1 MRLYERM
8 AEPCRLLRRS
18 EAEDGEG
25 GTAVEYVPDAEF
37 AAAIVKDS
45 SSDGS
50 QAEKR
55 GEDAAWTVTGTRPL
69 AYGDVIERADG
80 SRLRVVSGH
89 VVAPAMASFA
99 FRQCKAVSFDG

>member
-8 AEPCRLLRRS
+8 AEQCRLLRRT
-18 EAEDGEG
+18 EAADGEG

-37 AAAIVKDS
+37 AAVIVKDS

-50 QAEKR
+50 QADKR
-55 GEDAAWTVTGTRPL
+55 GEEAAWTVTGTRPL

-80 SRLRVVSGH
+80 SRLRVVSGQ
-89 VVAPAMASFA
+89 VVAPVMASFA
-99 FRQCKAVSFDG
+99 FRQCKTVSFDG

>member
-8 AEPCRLLRRS
+8 AEPCRLLHRS
-18 EAEDGEG
+18 EAADGEG

-37 AAAIVKDS
+37 AAAVVKDS

-80 SRLRVVSGH
+80 SRLRVVSGQ

>member
-18 EAEDGEG
+18 EAADGEG
-25 GTAVEYVPDAEF
+25 GVAVEY
-37 AAAIVKDS
+37 S
-45 SSDGS
+45 SADGS

-55 GEDAAWTVTGTRPL
+55 GEEAAWTVTGTRPL
-69 AYGDVIERADG
+69 VYGDVVERADG
-80 SRLRVVSGH
+80 SRLRVVSGQ
-89 VVAPAMASFA
+89 VVAPVMASFA

>member
-18 EAEDGEG
+18 ESADGEG
-25 GTAVEYVPDAEF
+25 GTVVEYAPDAEF
-37 AAAIVKDS
+37 AAVIVKDS
-45 SSDGS
+45 SADGS

-55 GEDAAWTVTGTRPL
+55 GEEAAWTVTGTRPL

-80 SRLRVVSGH
+80 SRLRVVSGQ
-89 VVAPAMASFA
+89 VVAPVMASFA